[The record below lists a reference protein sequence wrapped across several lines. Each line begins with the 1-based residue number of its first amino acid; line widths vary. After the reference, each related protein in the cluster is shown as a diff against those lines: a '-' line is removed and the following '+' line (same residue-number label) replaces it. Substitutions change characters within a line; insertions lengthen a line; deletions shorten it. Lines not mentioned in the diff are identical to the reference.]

1 MIHIALLKI
10 LILAIVAMTA
20 IWYLQVRTRN
30 AGFVDVA
37 WALLLGIAALFLSL
51 AGHGA
56 MPWRI
61 TLAVCGGFWG
71 FRLGLHLLHR
81 VLHEPEDG
89 RYRFLREHWQG
100 HQGKFFGFFMFQAVL
115 VLLFSLPFA
124 AVAWNTQPIG
134 AWQLVLGILIF
145 VFAIGGEAVAD
156 RQLAQFRNQPANR
169 GKTCREGLWRYSRHP
184 NYFFEW
190 LHWFTYVVLALG
202 SPYWYLS
209 IAGLVTMGVFLNW
222 ITGIPYVEAQALR
235 SRGDDYRAYQR
246 TTNAFFPWF
255 PRPDAGLEPKQDTP

>member
-1 MIHIALLKI
+1 MMHIALIKI
-10 LILAIVAMTA
+10 LLLAVVAMTA
-20 IWYLQVRTRN
+20 IWYLQKRTSN

-37 WALLLGIAALFLSL
+37 WAILLGVVALFLSL
-51 AGHGA
+51 AGTGHVA
-56 MPWRI
+56 WRI
-61 TLAVCGGFWG
+61 SLAVCAGFWG

-81 VLHEPEDG
+81 VLHEAEDG

-115 VLLFSLPFA
+115 VLVFALPFA
-124 AVAWNTQPIG
+124 AVAWNNTPVNY
-134 AWQLVLGILIF
+134 WQLSLGIGIWI
-145 VFAIGGEAVAD
+145 VSMIGEGIAD
-156 RQLAQFRNQPANR
+156 RQLAQFRGNTANR
-169 GKTCREGLWRYSRHP
+169 GKTCRVGLWRYSRHP

-190 LHWFTYVVLALG
+190 LHWFTYVVLSIG

-209 IAGLVTMGVFLNW
+209 VAGLVAMGASLNW

-246 TTNAFFPWF
+246 TTNSFFPWF
-255 PRPDAGLEPKQDTP
+255 PKQDAP